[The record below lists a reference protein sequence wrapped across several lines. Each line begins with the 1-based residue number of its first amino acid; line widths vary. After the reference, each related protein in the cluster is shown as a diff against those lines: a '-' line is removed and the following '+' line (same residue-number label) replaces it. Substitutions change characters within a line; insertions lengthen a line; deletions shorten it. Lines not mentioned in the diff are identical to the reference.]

1 MTSVAPRTPA
11 PPAEHRWPPLVAV
24 AAAVVLWALL
34 PAFFFEPLRWVAV
47 AVCALLAIPLIVINP
62 HRLTR
67 ETRWSRSLSVGLS
80 VFLLAFN
87 QVLLVR
93 LVYELLTAPDAEGA
107 AVLVVA
113 LQLWVTNSIA
123 FGLLYSELDRG
134 GPVAR
139 STVVTGPGEADFLFP
154 QDTLPSYPD
163 WRPRFFDYLYVSL
176 TAGMAFSAADAQP
189 LRRRTKAFMAIE
201 ALSGYIITALVIARA
216 VSVVT

>member
-1 MTSVAPRTPA
+1 MTSPVPA
-11 PPAEHRWPPLVAV
+11 PPAEHRWPPI
-24 AAAVVLWALL
+24 AAVVVALGLWALL
-34 PAFFFEPLRWVAV
+34 PPFIEPLRWVAV
-47 AVCALLAIPLIVINP
+47 IVCALITVPLIVLNP

-67 ETRWSRSLSVGLS
+67 ETRWSRALSVGLS
-80 VFLLAFN
+80 LLLLLFN

-93 LVYELLTAPDAEGA
+93 LVYELLTAPDAEGV

-139 STVVTGPGEADFLFP
+139 STVVTGLGEADFLFP
-154 QDTLPSYPD
+154 QDTLPSHPD
-163 WRPRFFDYLYVSL
+163 WRPRFFDYLFVSL
-176 TAGMAFSAADAQP
+176 TAGMAFSPADAQP
-189 LRRRTKAFMAIE
+189 LRRRMKAVMAIE
-201 ALSGYIITALVIARA
+201 AVSGYILTALVIARA

>member
-1 MTSVAPRTPA
+1 VTSSAVPA
-11 PPAEHRWPPLVAV
+11 PPAEHRWPPIVAIVV
-24 AAAVVLWALL
+24 AIVLWSLL
-34 PAFFFEPLRWVAV
+34 PAYFFEPMRWIAV
-47 AVCALLAIPLIVINP
+47 GVCVLIAIPLIVLNP

-67 ETRWSRSLSVGLS
+67 QTRLSRALSVTLAL
-80 VFLLAFN
+80 VLLVFN
-87 QVLLVR
+87 QLLLVR

-107 AVLVVA
+107 SVLLVA

-139 STVVTGPGEADFLFP
+139 STIVSGMDAADFLFP
-154 QDTLPSYPD
+154 QDTLPSHLD

-176 TAGMAFSAADAQP
+176 TAGMAFSPADAQP
-189 LRRRTKAFMAIE
+189 LRRRTKAFMAVE